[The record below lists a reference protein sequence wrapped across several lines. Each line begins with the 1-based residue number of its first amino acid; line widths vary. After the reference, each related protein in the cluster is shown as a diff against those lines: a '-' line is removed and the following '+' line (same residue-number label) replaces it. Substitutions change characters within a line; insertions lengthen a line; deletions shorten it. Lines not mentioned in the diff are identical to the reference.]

1 MNFFTS
7 YCLCDKL
14 MDQWILCMY
23 VLHMCEE
30 FVIQEK
36 DTAQK
41 SESEEAQSLLTV
53 HKMIRAGD
61 HYLLNPMSDR
71 NHQPRYSFPSPWVI

>member
-1 MNFFTS
+1 
-7 YCLCDKL
+7 
-14 MDQWILCMY
+14 MDQWNLCMY
-23 VLHMCEE
+23 VLRMFEE

-41 SESEEAQSLLTV
+41 SERERGKPQSLLTV

-61 HYLLNPMSDR
+61 HYSRNTISDR